1 MHSNPSIELLQKAI
15 SLAARFHA
23 TQLRK
28 DGRTPY
34 IAHPVRVAFV
44 LREVF
49 GCADPVVLAAG
60 LLHDMIEDTPA
71 DRDDIAEE
79 AGEEVASLV
88 AALTKDMRMPEAQR
102 EQAYDSQLA
111 EAPWQA
117 RLIKLADVY
126 DNLCD
131 SLTTRV
137 AVQIDDKV
145 DRALC
150 LAGDDPE
157 LQQACHALRQLRDAN
172 QTRIPS

>member
-1 MHSNPSIELLQKAI
+1 MFPHPEIELLQKAA

-23 TQLRK
+23 SQLRK

-44 LREVF
+44 LREAF

-60 LLHDMIEDTPA
+60 LLHDLIEDTPA
-71 DRDDIAEE
+71 DRDDIAEV
-79 AGEEVASLV
+79 AGEEVAALV
-88 AALTKDMRMPEAQR
+88 AVLTKDMRLPEAER
-102 EQAYDSQLA
+102 EEAYDRQLA
-111 EAPWQA
+111 AAPWQA

-131 SLTTRV
+131 SLTSRV
-137 AVQIDDKV
+137 AVKIDDKV
-145 DRALC
+145 VRALH

-157 LQQACHALRQLRDAN
+157 LRRASQALRELRDAACG
-172 QTRIPS
+172 